1 MYWAGTIYL
10 LILNRISFGYTRE
23 ELAFLMGQNEDYIKD
38 MEELKI
44 PVGNLE
50 VMVHLQW
57 VFDQGKLQIAAFDSR
72 SAYVFEMSI
81 QEEDGVRCYQM
92 EYFINEVESIVF
104 FRLMEAIN
112 KDKIRDAETIKI
124 DRLATKLLLMSLLEE
139 GYFKK
144 YCTALQLWRCVEK
157 NIGDGIQVNVLKQ
170 ELELMLG
177 KKGVAPLR
185 KSKAR
190 SFGYRYIQHK

>member
-10 LILNRISFGYTRE
+10 LILNRISCGYTRE
-23 ELAFLMGQNEDYIKD
+23 ELAFLMGQDENYIKD

-50 VMVHLQW
+50 VMVHLHW
-57 VFDQGKLQIAAFDSR
+57 IFDRRKLQISEFDNR
-72 SAYVFEMSI
+72 SDYLFELSTW
-81 QEEDGVRCYQM
+81 EEHDVRYYHM

-104 FRLMEAIN
+104 FRLMEYIN
-112 KDKIRDAETIKI
+112 EDKQDNARSERECVLVKGLLIGLVET
-124 DRLATKLLLMSLLEE
+124 D
-139 GYFKK
+139 YFKK
-144 YCTALQLWRCVEK
+144 YRTALQLWRSMEQHIGEK
-157 NIGDGIQVNVLKQ
+157 IHVKSLMR
-170 ELELMLG
+170 ELMLIVG
-177 KKGVAPLR
+177 KKGIAPLR